1 VIWNWETIRW
11 AGECTVIWNW
21 ETIRWAGECTV
32 IWNWETI
39 RCAGECTV
47 IWNWETIRWA
57 GECTVIPGLQRTAIT
72 KTFPILCEGVFLIME
87 LFFNLLS
94 GARR

>member
-1 VIWNWETIRW
+1 MWCFVEQGVDFEGVLW
-11 AGECTVIWNW
+11 ARMRGKL
-21 ETIRWAGECTV
+21 AAV